1 VHLKQ
6 RLTYAN
12 VMATIAVFVALGGS
26 SYAAVRITGKQ
37 VADSSLTGRDIK
49 NGSVTGADV
58 KNRSLRALDFKRG
71 QLPRGT
77 TGPQG
82 LQGPKGDNGD
92 PGVPGSARAYGEVAI
107 DSSGNYALVPG
118 TTKNVVGLAQG
129 GGGNPAACI
138 QLDPSIDASK
148 AITIATANNRSG
160 GTQSFNTQVEVAR
173 PLAYCGG
180 VLSNVV
186 EVVTT
191 LTDSPGG
198 AVKRAFVFAVM

>member
-1 VHLKQ
+1 MFRPGGSGTVHLKQ

-49 NGSVTGADV
+49 NGSVTSADV
-58 KNRSLRALDFKRG
+58 RNRSLLARDLKRG
-71 QLPRGT
+71 QL
-77 TGPQG
+77 
-82 LQGPKGDNGD
+82 
-92 PGVPGSARAYGEVAI
+92 PGSARAYGEVMI

-129 GGGNPAACI
+129 GGGNSAACI
-138 QLDPSIDASK
+138 QLDPSIDAST
-148 AITIATANNRSG
+148 AITVATANLRSG
-160 GTQSFNTQVEVAR
+160 STVSWNTQVEVSR
-173 PLAYCGG
+173 PHAYCGG
-180 VLSNVV
+180 TLANIV
-186 EVVTT
+186 EIDTT

-198 AVKRAFVFAVM
+198 AAKRAFVFAVM